1 MAKLVSDDPG
11 AAPDDMV
18 LEVDRV
24 EDARTIRQRLRI
36 PAAQW
41 RTFAASESAGA
52 TPDTAEHA
60 YWAWQGFWD
69 SLATA
74 HADALPAAP
83 LDDPHTQPVAP
94 SAAWLSVRYRDWQSR
109 G

>member
-1 MAKLVSDDPG
+1 MVKLVGDDPG

-36 PAAQW
+36 PAAEW
-41 RTFAASESAGA
+41 RQFVATESAA
-52 TPDTAEHA
+52 APDTVEQT
-60 YWAWQGFWD
+60 YLAWQAFWD
-69 SLATA
+69 WLATA
-74 HADALPAAP
+74 HADALPSTP

-94 SAAWLSVRYRDWQSR
+94 SAAWLSARYRAWRSR
-109 G
+109 T

>member
-1 MAKLVSDDPG
+1 MVKLVSDDPG

-41 RTFAASESAGA
+41 RTFAAKESAGVL
-52 TPDTAEHA
+52 PDSKENA
-60 YWAWQGFWD
+60 YVAWQGFWD
-69 SLATA
+69 WLAA
-74 HADALPAAP
+74 GHADALPAAP
-83 LDDPHTQPVAP
+83 LDDPHTQAVAP
-94 SAAWLSVRYRDWQSR
+94 SAAWLSAQYRDWQSQR
-109 G
+109 

>member
-36 PAAQW
+36 PAAKW
-41 RTFAASESAGA
+41 RTFAATESAGA
-52 TPDTAEHA
+52 APDTVEKA
-60 YWAWQGFWD
+60 YLAWQGFWD
-69 SLATA
+69 WLATA
-74 HADALPAAP
+74 HADAPPGAP
-83 LDDPHTQPVAP
+83 LDDPHGQPVA
-94 SAAWLSVRYRDWQSR
+94 SSTAWLSRQYRDWQSR
-109 G
+109 R

>member
-1 MAKLVSDDPG
+1 MVKLVSDDPG
-11 AAPDDMV
+11 AASDDMV

-41 RTFAASESAGA
+41 RTFAATVSAA
-52 TPDTAEHA
+52 APDTVANA
-60 YWAWQGFWD
+60 YLAWQGFWD
-69 SLATA
+69 RLATA

-83 LDDPHTQPVAP
+83 LDDPRTQPVAP
-94 SAAWLSVRYRDWQSR
+94 SAAWLSAQYRDWLSQR
-109 G
+109 